1 MYYEQ
6 RDYPRVNEDYGG
18 GNNRS
23 TRERAN
29 AGLTLGIIGTVLG
42 AAALWGRGGGIGN
55 ILGGSGA
62 SVPANVNINGGLG
75 LGVPANFW
83 YL

>member
-18 GNNRS
+18 GGNRY

-29 AGLTLGIIGTVLG
+29 AGLTLGKLK
-42 AAALWGRGGGIGN
+42 
-55 ILGGSGA
+55 
-62 SVPANVNINGGLG
+62 
-75 LGVPANFW
+75 
-83 YL
+83 